1 MKKKLVIRL
10 TMVILLLSQQ
20 GKSYAQDSVY
30 VFKEGNVQLNIPN
43 SHWHLQPKQEKNG
56 YTIYVFK
63 RDPVLDSSG
72 RNIIPNAA
80 VIIEKV
86 QPKTDVIIYSVNKRA
101 NGGFDV
107 IKVFSHEDGTISY
120 LNAVGYKGTY
130 TDQIA
135 HTVYVVHAING
146 DKGLQIILDTTTET
160 FEALDP
166 EFQRILKSFE
176 KTTE

>member
-1 MKKKLVIRL
+1 MKELIIRL
-10 TMVILLLSQQ
+10 TVVILFLNHQ
-20 GKSYAQDSVY
+20 GPACAQDSVY
-30 VFKEGNVQLNIPN
+30 VFEEANVKLNIPN

-63 RDPVLDSSG
+63 RDPVLDSAG
-72 RNIIPNAA
+72 RKIIPNAA
-80 VIIEKV
+80 VVIEKV
-86 QPKTDVIIYSVNKRA
+86 QPKTDAIIYSVNKRA

-107 IKVFSHEDGTISY
+107 TKVFSHEDGTISY

-130 TDQIA
+130 TDQID

-146 DKGLQIILDTTTET
+146 DKGMQIILDTSTET
-160 FEALDP
+160 FATLEP
-166 EFQRILKSFE
+166 EFLQILKSFK